1 MCCRRD
7 LEDLVEEAAKKQN
20 KGCCGKEGL
29 LHKWEYLWQYDEK
42 FQEVLTEELADVRK
56 AYLPGLS
63 TDDPRVML
71 DFTVQPTHTPKED
84 EEDELDHS
92 KNYRVDPVLLY
103 NLKCA
108 DRRPIYSSPPSLA
121 GRVAAAAAA
130 ARVRKAAAA
139 TLTPAAVM
147 TRGQRAVDGS
157 IVAAHRHRARSRAG
171 SSWATRRAT
180 LWIPLIAITSPPS
193 AAAGTLRPVNCRARA
208 KVARSARELT
218 ES

>member
-108 DRRPIYSSPPSLA
+108 DRRPIVARRASLA
-121 GRVAAAAAA
+121 ESQQ
-130 ARVRKAAAA
+130 
-139 TLTPAAVM
+139 LLQP
-147 TRGQRAVDGS
+147 
-157 IVAAHRHRARSRAG
+157 RARERPPP
-171 SSWATRRAT
+171 RR
-180 LWIPLIAITSPPS
+180 
-193 AAAGTLRPVNCRARA
+193 
-208 KVARSARELT
+208 
-218 ES
+218 

>member
-130 ARVRKAAAA
+130 ARARKAAAA

-147 TRGQRAVDGS
+147 TRGQRAVDGQHRCCS
-157 IVAAHRHRARSRAG
+157 PSPRAVACRLFLGDAPRDALDPPNRNHFTTISG
-171 SSWATRRAT
+171 SGHA
-180 LWIPLIAITSPPS
+180 SP
-193 AAAGTLRPVNCRARA
+193 G
-208 KVARSARELT
+208 
-218 ES
+218 